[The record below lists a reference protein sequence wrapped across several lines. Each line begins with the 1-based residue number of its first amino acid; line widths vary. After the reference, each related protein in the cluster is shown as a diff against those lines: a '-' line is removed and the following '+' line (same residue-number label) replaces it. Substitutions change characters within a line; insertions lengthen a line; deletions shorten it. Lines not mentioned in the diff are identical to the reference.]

1 MNKAKL
7 RSIMV
12 LHGET
17 MRDLAE
23 AIGISESSVRNKMN
37 ESGSEFKQG
46 EIAKIQEHYGLTA
59 EEVVTIFFS

>member
-7 RSIMV
+7 RSVMV

-17 MRDLAE
+17 MTDLARVL
-23 AIGISESSVRNKMN
+23 GISESSLRNKMN
-37 ESGSEFKQG
+37 ERKSEFKQG

-59 EEVVTIFFS
+59 DEVVAIFFS